1 MTIIPPEKTDDGK
14 ITIGGL
20 DANVWMTKYGN
31 VYTDCKAKDFMGKLG
46 FAWGDL
52 VTVKFLDKTLTLPVV
67 PTYSY
72 VDSGKPAIIVE
83 KDADG
88 KPTGYVSMAVN
99 MGNFAETYEL
109 AKKHTNEDKTWYW
122 TAWEGVTYP
131 WRSPSRWRRRAATWP
146 STSCTICSA
155 PMTVPIIPIC
165 PTPSSATSATSPPP
179 AWARMCCTVAPPHQ
193 PGAGRNTYVDAALKQ
208 AGVNVIM
215 NLANSQEEAK
225 AYEGFADTY
234 YSGQKVIYLNLGVD
248 FSAPEFQ
255 KGLAEGL
262 RFFAAN
268 KGTYYVHCT
277 EARTVPVSS
286 PLCWSA

>member
-88 KPTGYVSMAVN
+88 KPTGYVSMAIN

-131 WRSPSRWRRRAATWP
+131 VEVTFKMAEKGGYMAEYIMHDLQRTNDRADYPNLSDAEFGNFRNIAT
-146 STSCTICSA
+146 TG
-155 PMTVPIIPIC
+155 MGKDVP
-165 PTPSSATSATSPPP
+165 
-179 AWARMCCTVAPPHQ
+179 WLLPHQ
-193 PGAGRNTYVDAALKQ
+193 PGAGPQHLCGCRSE
-208 AGVNVIM
+208 AGGR
-215 NLANSQEEAK
+215 ERH
-225 AYEGFADTY
+225 YEPRQQ
-234 YSGQKVIYLNLGVD
+234 SGGGR
-248 FSAPEFQ
+248 
-255 KGLAEGL
+255 GL
-262 RFFAAN
+262 
-268 KGTYYVHCT
+268 
-277 EARTVPVSS
+277 
-286 PLCWSA
+286 

>member
-72 VDSGKPAIIVE
+72 VDSGKPAVIVE

-88 KPTGYVSMAVN
+88 KPTGYVSMAIN

-131 WRSPSRWRRRAATWP
+131 VEVTFKMAEKGGYMAEYIMHDLQRTNDRADYPDLSDAEFGNFRNIATTGMGKDVLYRGSSPINP
-146 STSCTICSA
+146 EL
-155 PMTVPIIPIC
+155 
-165 PTPSSATSATSPPP
+165 
-179 AWARMCCTVAPPHQ
+179 
-193 PGAGRNTYVDAALKQ
+193 GRNTYVDAALKQ

-215 NLANSQEEAK
+215 NLANSQEEAE

-248 FSAPEFQ
+248 FA
-255 KGLAEGL
+255 GV
-262 RFFAAN
+262 R
-268 KGTYYVHCT
+268 
-277 EARTVPVSS
+277 
-286 PLCWSA
+286 

>member
-31 VYTDCKAKDFMGKLG
+31 VYTDCKAEDFMGKLG

-88 KPTGYVSMAVN
+88 KPAGYVSMAIN

-109 AKKHTNEDKTWYW
+109 A
-122 TAWEGVTYP
+122 
-131 WRSPSRWRRRAATWP
+131 
-146 STSCTICSA
+146 
-155 PMTVPIIPIC
+155 
-165 PTPSSATSATSPPP
+165 
-179 AWARMCCTVAPPHQ
+179 
-193 PGAGRNTYVDAALKQ
+193 
-208 AGVNVIM
+208 
-215 NLANSQEEAK
+215 
-225 AYEGFADTY
+225 
-234 YSGQKVIYLNLGVD
+234 
-248 FSAPEFQ
+248 
-255 KGLAEGL
+255 
-262 RFFAAN
+262 
-268 KGTYYVHCT
+268 
-277 EARTVPVSS
+277 
-286 PLCWSA
+286 